1 MVLTWDATCV
11 RLDWIP
17 PTVVDTPLMAE
28 FTPAKP
34 DVTEFDSEVRAA
46 AVELA
51 VVPTELTIC
60 ERVVSWF
67 ASAATELL
75 EAKLESTVKLV

>member
-1 MVLTWDATCV
+1 MLTWDETCV
-11 RLDWIP
+11 RLDWMP
-17 PTVVDTPLMAE
+17 PTVCERPLMAE
-28 FTPAKP
+28 FTPEKP
-34 DVTEFDSEVRAA
+34 VETVFDSEVRAA

-51 VVPTELTIC
+51 VPLTELTIFD
-60 ERVVSWF
+60 RAASWF